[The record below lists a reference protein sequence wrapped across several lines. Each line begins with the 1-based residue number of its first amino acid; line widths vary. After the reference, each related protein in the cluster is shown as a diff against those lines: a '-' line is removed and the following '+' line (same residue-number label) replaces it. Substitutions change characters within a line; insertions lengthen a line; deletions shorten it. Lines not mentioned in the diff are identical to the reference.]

1 MFRKK
6 NKKFYYLIVGMMNSL
21 SKKNRYIEIKIFLNE
36 LLIKNSN
43 LK

>member
-21 SKKNRYIEIKIFLNE
+21 SKKKDILRLRF
-36 LLIKNSN
+36 S
-43 LK
+43 